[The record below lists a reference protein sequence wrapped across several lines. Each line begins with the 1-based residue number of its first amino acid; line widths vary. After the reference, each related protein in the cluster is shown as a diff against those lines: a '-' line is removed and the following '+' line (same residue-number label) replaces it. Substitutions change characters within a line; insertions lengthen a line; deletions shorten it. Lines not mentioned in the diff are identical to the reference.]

1 MDFPL
6 NDLMDESACYDF
18 LVGLLHPAGL
28 ACPRCGDAA
37 GMSVHRRD
45 RAPILT
51 YRCRGCRRV
60 FNAFTGTPLPGTQ
73 RGPVE
78 LVLILRGIAQGVSTS
93 QLARELECNRPEL
106 LEFRHRLQESA
117 FGATGRSVLAG
128 EVVEADEM
136 DQNAG
141 EKRRPAPRRGRPAAA
156 AGQQVPRP
164 RDLGQRPA
172 AGLRR
177 GRA

>member
-6 NDLMDESACYDF
+6 NDLMDESACYNF

-60 FNAFTGTPLPGTQ
+60 FNAFTGTPLQGTQ

-78 LVLILRGIAQGVSTS
+78 LVLILRGIAQGTSTS
-93 QLARELECNRPEL
+93 QLARELGCNRPEL

-117 FGATGRSVLAG
+117 FGATDRSVLEG

-136 DQNAG
+136 YQNAG

-156 AGQQVPRP
+156 AG
-164 RDLGQRPA
+164 
-172 AGLRR
+172 
-177 GRA
+177 